1 MTTMNTAQTQVPLWQ
16 QLQATARVV
25 SLVRQ
30 GQSTTSV
37 LPTVDA
43 GLRAGIQA
51 LSFSVLRQ
59 LGRAEALRKLLAPNR
74 PGEPADAL
82 LCTALALL
90 CAAAEDAS
98 YEAHTLVN
106 QAVEAAKKNSA
117 TRAQAAFINAC
128 LRRFLREREA
138 LMGRAHGNPV
148 ARWNHP
154 AWWITKLREDWPDH
168 WDAILKAAQQS
179 PPLVLRVN
187 IRKTTQRDYLQ
198 LLQDA
203 GFKAH
208 AVGSYGISMVRSV
221 PVSQLPNFSQ
231 GWVSVQDAAA
241 QMAAPL
247 LVSALV
253 QTKRARVLDACAAPG
268 GKTAHLLELADI
280 DVLALDIDAGRCQR
294 IHDNLQR
301 LGLNASVLAADALAV
316 KDWWDGQLFDAV
328 LLDAPCSAAGIVR
341 RHPDIRWL
349 RRKSDIQTLASL
361 QQRLMRTLWQLVRP
375 GGAMLYSTCSVFK
388 AEGVEQLE
396 AFLDNNKDVRLLAS
410 PGHLLP
416 AWADPGAMVMD
427 NGSRDQDGF
436 YYALLQKAV
445 Q

>member
-1 MTTMNTAQTQVPLWQ
+1 MNTAQTQVPLWQ

-43 GLRAGIQA
+43 GLRAGVQA

-59 LGRAEALRKLLAPNR
+59 LGRAEALRKTLAPRR
-74 PGEPADAL
+74 PAEAADAL

-90 CAAAEDAS
+90 CPAAEDAA

-106 QAVEAAKKNSA
+106 QTVEAAKKNRA
-117 TRAQAAFINAC
+117 TRAQASFINAC
-128 LRRFLREREA
+128 LRRFLRERQT
-138 LMGRAHGNPV
+138 LMRQSEGDPV

-154 AWWITKLREDWPDH
+154 AWWVSQLKKDWPDH
-168 WDAILKAAQQS
+168 WATLLQAAQQP
-179 PPLVLRVN
+179 PPLTLRVN
-187 IRKTTQRDYLQ
+187 SRKTTQQDYLQ
-198 LLQDA
+198 LLHDA
-203 GFKAH
+203 GLTAH
-208 AVGSYGISMVRSV
+208 AIGSHGISLERSV
-221 PVSQLPNFSQ
+221 PVTQLPHFSQ

-241 QMAAPL
+241 QRAAPL
-247 LVSALV
+247 LLSALK
-253 QTKRARVLDACAAPG
+253 QPKAARVLDACAAPG
-268 GKTAHLLELADI
+268 GKTAHLLELADL
-280 DVLALDIDAGRCQR
+280 DVLALDVDPLRCER

-301 LGLNASVLAADALAV
+301 LGLQAQVKVADALAV
-316 KDWWDGQLFDAV
+316 KDWWDGQLFDGV
-328 LLDAPCSAAGIVR
+328 LLDAPCSASGIVR

-349 RRKSDIQTLASL
+349 RRQSDIPSLASL
-361 QQRLMRTLWQLVRP
+361 QQGLMKALWQLLRP
-375 GGAMLYSTCSVFK
+375 GGVMLYCTCSVFK

-396 AFLDNNKDVRLLAS
+396 TFLDNNKDVRLLPS

-416 AWADPGAMVMD
+416 VRADSGAMVMD
-427 NGSRDQDGF
+427 NGSRDHDGF